1 MATRQ
6 TRLDRGRRRGRF
18 VAGRLVGEL
27 QAARQT
33 LNVSQRTLAREL
45 GCAQSE
51 VWRFE
56 NLVKADALSLVRIAE
71 IASLLG
77 LELAASLH
85 PIGDPIRDRGHQ
97 ALLARFRTR
106 LSPSI
111 RVVAE
116 APMPLPGDRR
126 SWDMLLRIVD
136 QLVGLEAET
145 RVRDVQ
151 SLTRHVRERERDGGV
166 DELLLVLAESVV
178 NRRLLP
184 QLLDALGP
192 RFSTSPRAV
201 LRALG
206 EGRPIPGSSVLL
218 I

>member
-1 MATRQ
+1 M
-6 TRLDRGRRRGRF
+6 
-18 VAGRLVGEL
+18 AGRLVGEL

-116 APMPLPGDRR
+116 APLPLPGDRR